1 LADRARELFG
11 LGTSEERRIAVEIK
25 SFVGDSEVDDLE
37 KAMGQY
43 VLYLAVLAV
52 QDPGRPL
59 FLAVPHLVLRNVFD
73 EPLGHLLVEDQSVRI
88 VGFDPL
94 NEVIT
99 RWIL

>member
-1 LADRARELFG
+1 

-43 VLYLAVLAV
+43 VLYRAVLAV

-59 FLAVPHLVLRNVFD
+59 FLAVPHLVVRNVFD